1 MDWPVQMDHL
11 SPAMAQEME
20 GVRRRLVGATDAL
33 HPTVTEFVR
42 TQEGTEPSLLAL
54 VILAAAFPPEDS
66 ASAGGRRVALAAALE
81 LLYRGLDIHKLLV
94 VPLQEDR
101 TPDRSLVGGTVL
113 AGDLC
118 FSRAAALA
126 AESESPE
133 VVAIFA
139 RLLQRLS
146 EAHLRRLFGHSA
158 DGFDEA
164 QVLLHH
170 GILAGA
176 VLAGLDG
183 PGRTELARQV
193 SRWLTAAGPARVQW
207 TLLPPYQ
214 RARWRAVFRGLP
226 YLSEV
231 A

>member
-1 MDWPVQMDHL
+1 MDWPVPTDHL
-11 SPAMAQEME
+11 PPALAQEMQW
-20 GVRRRLVGATDAL
+20 VRRRLVGATDAL
-33 HPTVTEFVR
+33 HPSVTEFVR

-66 ASAGGRRVALAAALE
+66 DTERGRRVALAAAIE

-133 VVAIFA
+133 VVAVFA

-146 EAHLRRLFGHSA
+146 EAHLRRLFGHSV

-176 VLAGLDG
+176 VLAGLDR
-183 PGRTELARQV
+183 PVRAELARQV
-193 SRWLTAAGPARVQW
+193 ARWLTAAGPVQVQW
-207 TLLPPYQ
+207 TRLPTYQ
-214 RARWRAVFRGLP
+214 RTRWRAVFRCAP
-226 YLSEV
+226 HLSG
-231 A
+231 AL